1 MQLSEYALPFATYFA
16 EFLGLE
22 LVGIS
27 ISINAGLRQWSL
39 QQLNLNGD
47 ISLDRFAF
55 LSGTFLVVF
64 TASLLIV
71 RLALMCKFK
80 WISWVNGQRRSD
92 FHEEIQS
99 LWALGH
105 GEPRA

>member
-22 LVGIS
+22 LLR

-39 QQLNLNGD
+39 QELNLNCH

-55 LSGTFLVVF
+55 VSGTFLVVF

-71 RLALMCKFK
+71 RLALTCN
-80 WISWVNGQRRSD
+80 SSG
-92 FHEEIQS
+92 FH
-99 LWALGH
+99 G
-105 GEPRA
+105 

>member
-39 QQLNLNGD
+39 QELNLNCH

-55 LSGTFLVVF
+55 VSGTFLVVF

-71 RLALMCKFK
+71 RLALMCNFK
-80 WISWVNGQRRSD
+80 WIFMGKRTTK
-92 FHEEIQS
+92 I
-99 LWALGH
+99 
-105 GEPRA
+105 